1 MYVGVFYFSHKV
13 GGTYLNICS
22 FDISNRSIEE
32 CVYHRCF
39 ICVKSQSLSP
49 REIAFTPSDCIEQ
62 IFADITARTSH
73 EHTSKL
79 TTRQVAVLLRKLF
92 CGLKIFKRLFWRTH
106 FVLNV
111 KKTGILFTSSTWLQT
126 HKKRHESSPHKVLS
140 SLLGKWRL
148 ITQYNSDGILKH
160 ENLLLWT

>member
-111 KKTGILFTSSTWLQT
+111 KKLVYCLHQT
-126 HKKRHESSPHKVLS
+126 RGYKLTKRDTNQVLTKRYPHF
-140 SLLGKWRL
+140 
-148 ITQYNSDGILKH
+148 
-160 ENLLLWT
+160 